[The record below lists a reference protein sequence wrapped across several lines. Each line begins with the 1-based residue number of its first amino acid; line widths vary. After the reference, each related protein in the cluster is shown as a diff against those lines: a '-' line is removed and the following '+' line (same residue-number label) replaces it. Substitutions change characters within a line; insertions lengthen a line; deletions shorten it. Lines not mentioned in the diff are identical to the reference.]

1 VYYGILTSSDMNR
14 ISLIIRFVVASLSCL
29 FLLSACEKEIKVEL
43 PAQTNSLVVEASV
56 NNLLPTLNYVFITQ
70 TIDYFD
76 PKIEAIGLG
85 GAEVYITEGTIVG
98 NDTVYDLRYQM
109 FDKLLPESP
118 DGIYLNPLLFGQS
131 EKVYK
136 LEIYYQGKTVKG
148 VTQIPVRTNIDT
160 VTVRFD
166 GERDGKRKAFPTLTF
181 FDPPEPSYY
190 RMAYSINKNPI
201 LLGFGASDGIRL
213 LNDDLINNKTREYN
227 RFQPL
232 SEGDTLNNY
241 LCRIG
246 RKEYLFWQSF
256 GEANNNNGPFA
267 TPVQLRSTLSG
278 AIGCFTGYAI
288 DFNQRILR

>member
-1 VYYGILTSSDMNR
+1 VI
-14 ISLIIRFVVASLSCL
+14 
-29 FLLSACEKEIKVEL
+29 
-43 PAQTNSLVVEASV
+43 EASV
-56 NNLLPTLNYVFITQ
+56 NNFLPTLNYVFISQ
-70 TIDYFD
+70 TVDYFN
-76 PKIEAIGLG
+76 PSIEAIGVA
-85 GAEVYITEGTIVG
+85 GAEVYITEGEIIG
-98 NDTVYDLRYQM
+98 NDTVYSNRYQM

-148 VTQIPVRTNIDT
+148 ITQIPVRTNIDT

-190 RMAYSINKNPI
+190 RMAYSFNNYPI
-201 LLGFGASDGIRL
+201 LLGFGAADRIRL
-213 LNDDLINNKTREYN
+213 LNDDLINNKKREFNNY
-227 RFQPL
+227 QSL

-256 GEANNNNGPFA
+256 GAANNNNGPFA

-278 AIGCFTGYAI
+278 AIGCFTGYSI
-288 DFNQRILR
+288 EFKQKILR

>member
-1 VYYGILTSSDMNR
+1 MCFMAF
-14 ISLIIRFVVASLSCL
+14 SLFCL
-29 FLLSACEKEIKVEL
+29 FLFSACEKEIKVEL

-70 TIDYFD
+70 TINYFD
-76 PKIEAIGLG
+76 PSLNAIGLN
-85 GAEVYITEGTIVG
+85 GAKVYITEGDIIGSDTIY
-98 NDTVYDLRYQM
+98 NTKYQM
-109 FDKLLPESP
+109 FDKILPESP
-118 DGIYLNPLLFGQS
+118 DGIYLNPFLLGQS

-136 LEIYYQGKTVKG
+136 LEIYYQGKTVIG

-160 VTVRFD
+160 VSVRFD
-166 GERDGKRKAFPTLTF
+166 GERDGKRRAFPTLTF

-190 RMAYSINKNPI
+190 RMAYTINRNPF
-201 LLGFGASDGIRL
+201 LLGFGATDRIRL
-213 LNDDLINNKTREYN
+213 LNDDFINNKIREFN
-227 RFQPL
+227 NFQPL

-241 LCRIG
+241 LCRVG

-278 AIGCFTGYAI
+278 AIGCFTGYSI
-288 DFNQRILR
+288 SFNQKILR

>member
-1 VYYGILTSSDMNR
+1 MN
-14 ISLIIRFVVASLSCL
+14 SLIRIVSFLVASLACL
-29 FLLSACEKEIKVEL
+29 FLFSACEKEIKVEL
-43 PAQTNSLVVEASV
+43 PAQTNSLVVEASI
-56 NNLLPTLNYVFITQ
+56 NNFLPTLNYVFISQ
-70 TIDYFD
+70 TVDYFN
-76 PKIEAIGLG
+76 PSIEAIGVN
-85 GAEVYITEGTIVG
+85 GAEVFITEGDIIG
-98 NDTVYDLRYQM
+98 NDTVYDTRYQM

-118 DGIYLNPLLFGQS
+118 DGIYLNPLLFGLS

-166 GERDGKRKAFPTLTF
+166 GERDGKRRAYPTLTF
-181 FDPPEPSYY
+181 FDPPAPSYY
-190 RMAYSINKNPI
+190 RMAYSFNNNPI
-201 LLGFGASDGIRL
+201 LLGFGAADRIRL
-213 LNDDLINNKTREYN
+213 LNDDLNNNKTREFSSY
-227 RFQPL
+227 QPL

-278 AIGCFTGYAI
+278 AIGCFTGYSI
-288 DFNQRILR
+288 DFRQKILR